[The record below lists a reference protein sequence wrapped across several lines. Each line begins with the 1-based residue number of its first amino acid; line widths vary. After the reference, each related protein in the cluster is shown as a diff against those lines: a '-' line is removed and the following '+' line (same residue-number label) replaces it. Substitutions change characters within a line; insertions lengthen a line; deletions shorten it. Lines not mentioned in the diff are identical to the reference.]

1 LALHSVWKADTP
13 VARAMLGATE
23 GYATYVET
31 FILVKTP
38 GGWKTANLPIEDLK
52 SFWGALG
59 CACWAV

>member
-1 LALHSVWKADTP
+1 
-13 VARAMLGATE
+13 MLGATE